1 MTADT
6 MFALH
11 GIVFPPGQPTIEAA
25 VDHGAEVFVVGEPP
39 IAFAALVELDGHPH
53 LEQISVHADHG
64 RQGIGSMLLDE
75 VVRRAG
81 AGVTLLTFRDI
92 PWNGPWYAGH
102 GFVELPEEEFG
113 PELRTHWQAEIDAGL
128 HALGHRVAMRHP

>member
-1 MTADT
+1 
-6 MFALH
+6 
-11 GIVFPPGQPTIEAA
+11 
-25 VDHGAEVFVVGEPP
+25 
-39 IAFAALVELDGHPH
+39 
-53 LEQISVHADHG
+53 
-64 RQGIGSMLLDE
+64 MLLDE

-128 HALGHRVAMRHP
+128 HALGHRLAMRHP